1 MRKLVLTATLALSVV
16 FSFGQSTALAA
27 SSTSQTVDV
36 TGYANF
42 SSILGGNISGP
53 VALSGSLSDGQLGTL
68 HGSANFPLRD
78 EKVTVAPTTSIVL
91 TTEQMNVGWYR
102 YTCGQFGC
110 IYENGISV
118 FERSYGSA
126 PVDIRLGSLKGNG
139 TLSLGTNS
147 TCIAACPPPG
157 AYWYAPTGY
166 WQVQSAV
173 LSSQDAGGF
182 SMNGPAPTIH

>member
-1 MRKLVLTATLALSVV
+1 MDARRRKKMRKLVLTATLALSVV

-68 HGSANFPLRD
+68 HGSANFPL
-78 EKVTVAPTTSIVL
+78 P
-91 TTEQMNVGWYR
+91 
-102 YTCGQFGC
+102 
-110 IYENGISV
+110 
-118 FERSYGSA
+118 RSQA
-126 PVDIRLGSLKGNG
+126 
-139 TLSLGTNS
+139 
-147 TCIAACPPPG
+147 
-157 AYWYAPTGY
+157 
-166 WQVQSAV
+166 
-173 LSSQDAGGF
+173 AGGF